1 MRIFSKYNRNIFGY
15 IYFIL
20 TKRKISNHGSN
31 FLFEKNKF
39 YRLVKIPKD
48 LFSTLVQT
56 LQLIDIEMKILIDT
70 EFVNCLA
77 PA

>member
-1 MRIFSKYNRNIFGY
+1 MCIFSNYNRNIFGY
-15 IYFIL
+15 IYWIL
-20 TKRKISNHGSN
+20 TNRKISNHGSN

>member
-15 IYFIL
+15 IYCIL
-20 TKRKISNHGSN
+20 TNRKISNHGSN